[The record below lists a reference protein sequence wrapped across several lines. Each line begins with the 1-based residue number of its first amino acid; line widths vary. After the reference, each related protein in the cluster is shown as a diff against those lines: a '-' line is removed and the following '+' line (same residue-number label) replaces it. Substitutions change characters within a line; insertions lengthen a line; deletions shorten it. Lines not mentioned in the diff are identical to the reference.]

1 MVAIAFC
8 GLGVMGLP
16 MATRLAAAGHQVR
29 VWNRTPGRHADAVAN
44 GAVAAATPAEAARD
58 ADAAITMLAGP
69 ESLDEVVFGHAGLAA
84 TLRPG
89 AALID
94 MSTVGPDAVRALHER
109 LAGRVAVLDAPVTG
123 SAPHAAA
130 GTLRIMVGAT
140 AEEFARWREVLAA
153 MGEPVHVGP
162 PGTGAAVKLVVNS
175 ASAAL
180 TALLAESLALGDR
193 LGVDERVALDA
204 LAASP
209 MGIIVERTRE
219 RIERGSY
226 PPAFKL
232 ALAAKDLGLAVGLAA
247 ERGLE
252 LRLDQAAR
260 SRLQAAERDGLGELD
275 FSAVVAHLRGTP
287 ARGARPDRP

>member
-1 MVAIAFC
+1 MARIAFC

-29 VWNRTPGRHADAVAN
+29 VWNRTPGRDADAVAA

-69 ESLDEVVFGHAGLAA
+69 ESLDEVVFGPEGLAA

-94 MSTVGPDAVRALHER
+94 MSTVGPDAIQALNER
-109 LAGRVAVLDAPVTG
+109 LAGRGVAVLDAPVTG

-140 AEEFARWREVLAA
+140 AEEFARWREVLTPL
-153 MGEPVHVGP
+153 GEPVHVGP

-175 ASAAL
+175 ATAAL
-180 TALLAESLALGDR
+180 TSLLAEALALADR
-193 LGVDERVALDA
+193 LGVDERAALDA

-219 RIERGSY
+219 KIETGSY

-247 ERGLE
+247 DRGLE
-252 LRLDQAAR
+252 LRVAQAAR
-260 SRLQAAERDGLGELD
+260 SRLQAADRDGLGELD
-275 FSAVVAHLRGTP
+275 FSAVVAHLRGAP
-287 ARGARPDRP
+287 VR

>member
-1 MVAIAFC
+1 MATLAFC

-29 VWNRTPGRHADAVAN
+29 VWNRTPGRDAGAVAN

-69 ESLDEVVFGHAGLAA
+69 ESLDEVVFGPEGLAA

-94 MSTVGPDAVRALHER
+94 MSTVGPDAIQALNER

-140 AEEFARWREVLAA
+140 AEEFARWREVLTPL
-153 MGEPVHVGP
+153 GEPVHVGP

-175 ASAAL
+175 ATAAL
-180 TALLAESLALGDR
+180 TSLLAEALALADR
-193 LGVDERVALDA
+193 LGVDERAALDA

-219 RIERGSY
+219 KIETGSY

-247 ERGLE
+247 DRGLE
-252 LRLDQAAR
+252 LRLAQAAR
-260 SRLQAAERDGLGELD
+260 SRLQAADRDGLGELD
-275 FSAVVAHLRGTP
+275 FSAVVAHLRGVP
-287 ARGARPDRP
+287 VR

>member
-1 MVAIAFC
+1 MATLAFC
-8 GLGVMGLP
+8 GLGVMGGP
-16 MATRLAAAGHQVR
+16 MATRLAAAGHRVR
-29 VWNRTPGRHADAVAN
+29 VWNRTPGRDADPVAG

-69 ESLDEVVFGHAGLAA
+69 ESLEEVVFGPDGLAV

-94 MSTVGPDAVRALHER
+94 MSTVGPDAIRALNER

-140 AEEFARWREVLAA
+140 AEEFARWSGVLTP

-175 ASAAL
+175 ATATL
-180 TALLAESLALGDR
+180 TALLAEALALGDR

-209 MGIIVERTRE
+209 MGSIVERTRE
-219 RIERGSY
+219 KIETGSY

-232 ALAAKDLGLAVGLAA
+232 ALAAKDLGLAIGLAA

-260 SRLQAAERDGLGELD
+260 SRLQAADRDGLGELD
-275 FSAVVAHLRGTP
+275 FSAVVAHLRGAP
-287 ARGARPDRP
+287 VR

>member
-1 MVAIAFC
+1 MATLAFC

-29 VWNRTPGRHADAVAN
+29 VWNRTPGRDAGAVAN

-69 ESLDEVVFGHAGLAA
+69 ESLDEVVFGPEGLAA

-94 MSTVGPDAVRALHER
+94 MSTVGPDAIQALNER
-109 LAGRVAVLDAPVTG
+109 LAGRGVAVLDAPVTG

-140 AEEFARWREVLAA
+140 AEEFARWREVLTPL
-153 MGEPVHVGP
+153 GEPVHVGP

-175 ASAAL
+175 ATAAL
-180 TALLAESLALGDR
+180 TSLLAEALALADR
-193 LGVDERVALDA
+193 LGVDERAALDA

-219 RIERGSY
+219 KIETGSY

-247 ERGLE
+247 DRGLE
-252 LRLDQAAR
+252 LRLAQAAR
-260 SRLQAAERDGLGELD
+260 SRLQAADRDGLGELD
-275 FSAVVAHLRGTP
+275 FSAVVAHLRGAP
-287 ARGARPDRP
+287 VR

>member
-1 MVAIAFC
+1 MARIAFC

-29 VWNRTPGRHADAVAN
+29 VWNRTPGRDADAVAA
-44 GAVAAATPAEAARD
+44 GATAAATPAEAARD

-69 ESLDEVVFGHAGLAA
+69 ESLDQVVFGPDGLAA

-89 AALID
+89 TALID
-94 MSTVGPDAVRALHER
+94 MSTVGPDAIQALHER
-109 LAGRVAVLDAPVTG
+109 LAGRRVAVLDAPVTG

-140 AEEFARWREVLAA
+140 AEEFARWREVLTP

-162 PGTGAAVKLVVNS
+162 RGTGAAVKLVVNS
-175 ASAAL
+175 ATAAL
-180 TALLAESLALGDR
+180 TSLLAEALALADR
-193 LGVDERVALDA
+193 LGVDQGVALDA
-204 LAASP
+204 LGASP

-219 RIERGSY
+219 KIETGSY

-232 ALAAKDLGLAVGLAA
+232 ALAAKDLGLAIGLAA
-247 ERGLE
+247 GRGLE
-252 LRLDQAAR
+252 LRLDQAAS
-260 SRLQAAERDGLGELD
+260 SRLQAADRDGLGELD

-287 ARGARPDRP
+287 VS

>member
-1 MVAIAFC
+1 MATLAFC
-8 GLGVMGLP
+8 GLGVMGAP

-29 VWNRTPGRHADAVAN
+29 VWNRTPGRDAGAVAS
-44 GAVAAATPAEAARD
+44 GAVAAATPAEAATD

-69 ESLDEVVFGHAGLAA
+69 ASLEQVVFGPDGLAA
-84 TLRPG
+84 TLPPG

-94 MSTVGPDAVRALHER
+94 MSTVGPDAVRALQQR
-109 LAGRVAVLDAPVTG
+109 LGGRVEVLDAPVTG
-123 SAPHAAA
+123 SAPQAAA

-140 AEEFARWREVLAA
+140 DEAYARWSGVLAP

-175 ASAAL
+175 ATASL
-180 TALLAESLALGDR
+180 TALLAEALALADR
-193 LGVDERVALDA
+193 LGVDQGVALDA

-219 RIERGSY
+219 KVQTGSY

-232 ALAAKDLGLAVGLAA
+232 ALAAKDLALAVALAEA
-247 ERGLE
+247 RGLE
-252 LRLDQAAR
+252 LRLAQAAR
-260 SRLQAAERDGLGELD
+260 SRLQAADRDGLGELD
-275 FSAVVAHLRGTP
+275 FSAVVAHLRGT
-287 ARGARPDRP
+287 GAAPG

>member
-140 AEEFARWREVLAA
+140 AEEFARWREVLTA

-287 ARGARPDRP
+287 ARGARPDHP

>member
-1 MVAIAFC
+1 MTRIAFC

-16 MATRLAAAGHQVR
+16 MAVRLATAGHQVR
-29 VWNRTPGRHADAVAN
+29 VWNRTPGRDADAVAA
-44 GAVAAATPAEAARD
+44 GADAAATPAEAARD
-58 ADAAITMLAGP
+58 ADAAVTMLGGP
-69 ESLDEVVFGHAGLAA
+69 ESLDEVVFGPDGLAA

-94 MSTVGPDAVRALHER
+94 MSTVGPDAMRSLRQR
-109 LAGRVAVLDAPVTG
+109 LEGRVAVLDAPVTG

-140 AEEFARWREVLAA
+140 AEEFDRWREVLAP

-162 PGTGAAVKLVVNS
+162 PGTGAALKLVVNS
-175 ASAAL
+175 ATAAL
-180 TALLAESLALGDR
+180 TSLLAEALALADR
-193 LGVDERVALDA
+193 LGVDEGVALDA
-204 LAASP
+204 LGASP

-219 RIERGSY
+219 KIQTGSY

-232 ALAAKDLGLAVGLAA
+232 ALAAKDLGLATGLAA

-252 LRLDQAAR
+252 LRLAQAAW
-260 SRLQAAERDGLGELD
+260 SRLQAADRDGLGELD

-287 ARGARPDRP
+287 VS

>member
-1 MVAIAFC
+1 MARIAFC

-29 VWNRTPGRHADAVAN
+29 VWNRTPGRDADAVAA

-69 ESLDEVVFGHAGLAA
+69 QSLDEVVFGPDGLAA

-94 MSTVGPDAVRALHER
+94 MSTVGPDAIRALHER

-140 AEEFARWREVLAA
+140 AEEFARWREVLAPL
-153 MGEPVHVGP
+153 GEPVHVGP
-162 PGTGAAVKLVVNS
+162 TGTGAAVKLVVNS
-175 ASAAL
+175 ATAAL
-180 TALLAESLALGDR
+180 TSLLAEALALADR

-209 MGIIVERTRE
+209 MGIVVERTRE
-219 RIERGSY
+219 RIETGSY

-232 ALAAKDLGLAVGLAA
+232 ALAAKDLGLAIGLAA
-247 ERGLE
+247 DRGLE
-252 LRLDQAAR
+252 LRLDQAAL
-260 SRLQAAERDGLGELD
+260 SRLQAADRDGLGELD
-275 FSAVVAHLRGTP
+275 FSAVVAHLRGS
-287 ARGARPDRP
+287 RPQA

>member
-1 MVAIAFC
+1 MATLAFC

-29 VWNRTPGRHADAVAN
+29 VWNRTPGRDAGAVAN

-69 ESLDEVVFGHAGLAA
+69 ESLDEVVFGPEGLAA

-94 MSTVGPDAVRALHER
+94 MSTVGPDAIQALNER

-140 AEEFARWREVLAA
+140 AEEFARWREVLTPL
-153 MGEPVHVGP
+153 GEPVHVGP

-175 ASAAL
+175 ATAAL
-180 TALLAESLALGDR
+180 TSLLAEALALADR
-193 LGVDERVALDA
+193 LGVDERAALDA

-209 MGIIVERTRE
+209 MGSIVERTRE
-219 RIERGSY
+219 KIETGSY

-247 ERGLE
+247 DRGLE
-252 LRLDQAAR
+252 LRLAQAAR
-260 SRLQAAERDGLGELD
+260 SRLQAADRDGLGELD
-275 FSAVVAHLRGTP
+275 FSAVVAHLRGVP
-287 ARGARPDRP
+287 VR

>member
-1 MVAIAFC
+1 MATLAFC

-29 VWNRTPGRHADAVAN
+29 VWNRTPGRDTDAVAA
-44 GAVAAATPAEAARD
+44 GAAAAATPAEAARD

-69 ESLDEVVFGHAGLAA
+69 ESLDEVVFGPDGLAA

-94 MSTVGPDAVRALHER
+94 MSTVGPDAIRSLRRR

-140 AEEFARWREVLAA
+140 AEEFARWHEVLAP

-162 PGTGAAVKLVVNS
+162 PGTGAALKLVVNS
-175 ASAAL
+175 ATAAL
-180 TALLAESLALGDR
+180 TSLLAEALALADR
-193 LGVDERVALDA
+193 LGVDQGVALDA
-204 LAASP
+204 LGASP
-209 MGIIVERTRE
+209 MGIIVERTRQK
-219 RIERGSY
+219 IETGSY

-232 ALAAKDLGLAVGLAA
+232 ALAAKDLGLASGLAA

-252 LRLDQAAR
+252 LRLAQAAW
-260 SRLQAAERDGLGELD
+260 SRLQAADRDGLGELD
-275 FSAVVAHLRGTP
+275 FSAVVAHLRGSQHQ
-287 ARGARPDRP
+287 A

>member
-1 MVAIAFC
+1 MARIAFC

-16 MATRLAAAGHQVR
+16 MAARLAAAGHQVR
-29 VWNRTPGRHADAVAN
+29 VWNRTPGRDAGAVAA
-44 GAVAAATPAEAARD
+44 GATAAATPAEAARD

-69 ESLDEVVFGHAGLAA
+69 ESLDEVVFGPDGLAA

-89 AALID
+89 TALID
-94 MSTVGPDAVRALHER
+94 MSTVGPDAIQALHQK
-109 LAGRVAVLDAPVTG
+109 LADRVAVLDAPVTG

-140 AEEFARWREVLAA
+140 AEEFARWREVLAP

-162 PGTGAAVKLVVNS
+162 PGTGAALKLVVNS
-175 ASAAL
+175 ATAAL
-180 TALLAESLALGDR
+180 TLLGEALALADR
-193 LGVDERVALDA
+193 LGVDQGVALDA

-219 RIERGSY
+219 KIETGSY

-232 ALAAKDLGLAVGLAA
+232 ALAAKDLRLAVGLAA
-247 ERGLE
+247 GRGLE
-252 LRLDQAAR
+252 LRLAQAAG
-260 SRLQAAERDGLGELD
+260 SRLQAADRDGLGELD

-287 ARGARPDRP
+287 VS

>member
-1 MVAIAFC
+1 MARIAFC

-16 MATRLAAAGHQVR
+16 MAARLAAAGHEVR
-29 VWNRTPGRHADAVAN
+29 VWNRTPGRDADAVAA
-44 GAVAAATPAEAARD
+44 GATTAATPAEAARD

-69 ESLDEVVFGHAGLAA
+69 ESLDEVVFGPDGLAA

-94 MSTVGPDAVRALHER
+94 MSTVGPDAVQALR
-109 LAGRVAVLDAPVTG
+109 QKLAGRVAVLDAPVTG

-140 AEEFARWREVLAA
+140 AEEFARWREVLAP

-162 PGTGAAVKLVVNS
+162 PGTGAALKLVVNS
-175 ASAAL
+175 ATASL
-180 TALLAESLALGDR
+180 TSLLAEALALADR
-193 LGVDERVALDA
+193 LGVDQGVALDA
-204 LAASP
+204 LGASP

-219 RIERGSY
+219 KIETGSY

-232 ALAAKDLGLAVGLAA
+232 ALAAKDLGLAVGLAGG
-247 ERGLE
+247 RGLE
-252 LRLDQAAR
+252 LRLAQAAG
-260 SRLQAAERDGLGELD
+260 SRLQAADRDGLGELD

-287 ARGARPDRP
+287 VS

>member
-1 MVAIAFC
+1 MARIAFC

-29 VWNRTPGRHADAVAN
+29 VWNRTPGRDADAVAA

-69 ESLDEVVFGHAGLAA
+69 ESLDEVVFGPEGLAA

-94 MSTVGPDAVRALHER
+94 MSTVGPDAIRALNQR

-140 AEEFARWREVLAA
+140 AEEFARWREVLTPL
-153 MGEPVHVGP
+153 GEPVHVGP

-175 ASAAL
+175 ATAAL
-180 TALLAESLALGDR
+180 TSLLAEALALADR

-219 RIERGSY
+219 KIETGSY

-232 ALAAKDLGLAVGLAA
+232 ALAAKDLGLATALAA

-252 LRLDQAAR
+252 LRMDQAAR
-260 SRLQAAERDGLGELD
+260 SRLQAADRDGLGELD
-275 FSAVVAHLRGTP
+275 FSAVVAHLRGGTP
-287 ARGARPDRP
+287 S

>member
-1 MVAIAFC
+1 MARIAFC

-16 MATRLAAAGHQVR
+16 MAARLAAAGHEVR
-29 VWNRTPGRHADAVAN
+29 VWNRTPGRDADAVAA
-44 GAVAAATPAEAARD
+44 GATTAATPAEAARD

-69 ESLDEVVFGHAGLAA
+69 ESLDEVVFGPDGLAA

-94 MSTVGPDAVRALHER
+94 MSTVGPDAVQALR
-109 LAGRVAVLDAPVTG
+109 QKLAGRVAVLDAPVTG

-140 AEEFARWREVLAA
+140 AEEFARWREVLAP

-162 PGTGAAVKLVVNS
+162 PGTGAALKLVVNS
-175 ASAAL
+175 ATASL
-180 TALLAESLALGDR
+180 TSLLAEALALADR
-193 LGVDERVALDA
+193 LGVDQGVALDA
-204 LAASP
+204 LGASP

-219 RIERGSY
+219 KIETGSY

-232 ALAAKDLGLAVGLAA
+232 ALAAKDLGLAVGLAGG
-247 ERGLE
+247 RGLE
-252 LRLDQAAR
+252 LRLAQAAR
-260 SRLQAAERDGLGELD
+260 SRLQAADRDGLGELD

-287 ARGARPDRP
+287 VS

>member
-44 GAVAAATPAEAARD
+44 GAVAAATPAEAARH

-69 ESLDEVVFGHAGLAA
+69 ESLDEVVFGPAGLAVS
-84 TLRPG
+84 LRPG

-94 MSTVGPDAVRALHER
+94 MSTVGPDAIRALHER
-109 LAGRVAVLDAPVTG
+109 LAGRVAVVDAPVTG

-140 AEEFARWREVLAA
+140 AEEFARWREVLTA

-287 ARGARPDRP
+287 ARGARPDP

>member
-1 MVAIAFC
+1 MTRIAFC

-29 VWNRTPGRHADAVAN
+29 VWNRTPGRDADAVAA

-58 ADAAITMLAGP
+58 ADAAITMLAGS
-69 ESLDEVVFGHAGLAA
+69 ESLDEVVFGPDGLAA

-94 MSTVGPDAVRALHER
+94 MSTVGPDAIRALDER

-140 AEEFARWREVLAA
+140 AEEFARWREVLAPL
-153 MGEPVHVGP
+153 GEPVHVGP
-162 PGTGAAVKLVVNS
+162 TGTGAAVKLVVNS
-175 ASAAL
+175 ATAAL
-180 TALLAESLALGDR
+180 TSLLAEALALADR

-209 MGIIVERTRE
+209 MGIIVERTRDK
-219 RIERGSY
+219 IEAGSY

-232 ALAAKDLGLAVGLAA
+232 ALAAKDLGLAIGLAA

-252 LRLDQAAR
+252 LRLDRAAL
-260 SRLQAAERDGLGELD
+260 SRLQATDRDGLGELD
-275 FSAVVAHLRGTP
+275 FSAVVAHLRGS
-287 ARGARPDRP
+287 RPQS

>member
-1 MVAIAFC
+1 MARIAFC

-29 VWNRTPGRHADAVAN
+29 VWNRTPGR
-44 GAVAAATPAEAARD
+44 D

-69 ESLDEVVFGHAGLAA
+69 ESLDAVVFGPDGLAA

-94 MSTVGPDAVRALHER
+94 MSTVGPDAILALHRR

-130 GTLRIMVGAT
+130 GTLRILVGAT
-140 AEEFARWREVLAA
+140 DEEFARWREVLAP

-175 ASAAL
+175 ATAAL
-180 TALLAESLALGDR
+180 TALLAEALAFADR
-193 LGVDERVALDA
+193 LGVDQGVALDA

-209 MGIIVERTRE
+209 MGIVVERTRE
-219 RIERGSY
+219 RIDPDMAVNIEHEDQE
-226 PPAFKL
+226 L
-232 ALAAKDLGLAVGLAA
+232 DQLEGLRFAA
-247 ERGLE
+247 ETLHAA
-252 LRLDQAAR
+252 AAR
-260 SRLQAAERDGLGELD
+260 R
-275 FSAVVAHLRGTP
+275 
-287 ARGARPDRP
+287 